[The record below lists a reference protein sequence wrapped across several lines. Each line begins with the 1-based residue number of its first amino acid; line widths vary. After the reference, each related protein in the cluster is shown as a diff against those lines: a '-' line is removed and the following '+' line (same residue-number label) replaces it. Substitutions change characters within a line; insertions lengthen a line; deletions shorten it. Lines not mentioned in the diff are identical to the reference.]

1 MAVKIR
7 RIRPDDRQGLAL
19 HIKTLSPESRYRRF
33 HGLRKGLTAQ
43 ELSLLT
49 HPDFINHVALVAAI
63 SKRHEQIVG
72 DGRYVR
78 MPNSREAEL
87 ALSVNGSFQ
96 RKVRERIT
104 CGGAGIRPF
113 ASMTCMVPFTR
124 GGRYQLLR
132 RQSACDEHPEELH
145 SCPSAFSNGHR
156 RNRRIAMQ
164 TADRLALLVI
174 MITA

>member
-1 MAVKIR
+1 MTDKGSR
-7 RIRPDDRQGLAL
+7 F
-19 HIKTLSPESRYRRF
+19 HIKTFSPEVRYRRF

-49 HPDFINHVALVAAI
+49 HSDFVNHVALVAAI
-63 SKRHEQIVG
+63 GKRHEQIVG

-104 CGGAGIRPF
+104 RGSAGIRPF
-113 ASMTCMVPFTR
+113 ASMTCMLPFTR

-132 RQSACDEHPEELH
+132 VNPLVMNIGRSFTATLPH
-145 SCPSAFSNGHR
+145 SSRHR
-156 RNRRIAMQ
+156 LNRRIAMQ
-164 TADRLALLVI
+164 TADSLASEELVI
-174 MITA
+174 MTA